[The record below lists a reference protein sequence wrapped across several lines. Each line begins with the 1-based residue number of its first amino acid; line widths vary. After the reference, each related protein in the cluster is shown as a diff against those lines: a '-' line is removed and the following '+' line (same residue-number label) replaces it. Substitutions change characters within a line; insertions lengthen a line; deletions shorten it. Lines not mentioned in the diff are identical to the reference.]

1 MKIVRALKMRI
12 YPNEEQKGKI
22 DQTIGACRFVY
33 NHMLVRNK
41 KSYERRGEHLSYN
54 EMQNLLPVMKNYLP
68 WLKDAD
74 SQALKYACRQI
85 NTAYY
90 RFFKKKSNFPKFHSK
105 RMNRQSYTT
114 TYNASIAY
122 DAKNRKVKL
131 PFLGWMQCSD
141 NRVLDNPNF
150 KYATVSRQNG
160 KYYVSITYSIEKDI
174 VPVPVNENQALGLD
188 YKSDGL
194 YVDSNGN
201 VAGMPKWFRNSQAK
215 LKKEQRKLRNKRGSK
230 KCETKSKSYSKQL
243 QKVNNLYEHIANQ
256 RLDYLQ
262 KLSTHLADTYDV
274 ILIEDLDMKAI
285 ANKDFG
291 NGKATLDNGWAMLTT
306 MLDYKLKERGK
317 HLQKI
322 DRWYPS
328 SQTCSVCGCIN
339 SETKN
344 LSIRKW
350 MCPHCGAE
358 HDRDINAAIN
368 IKQEGLRLL
377 GVVSF

>member
-12 YPNEEQKGKI
+12 YPNEEQKAKI
-22 DQTIGACRFVY
+22 DQTIGACRFIY

-160 KYYVSITYSIEKDI
+160 KYYVSITYSIEKDV
-174 VPVPVNENQALGLD
+174 VPMPVSENQALGLD

-201 VAGMPKWFRNSQAK
+201 VADMPHWFRNSHAK
-215 LKKEQRKLRNKRGSK
+215 LKKEQRKLRNKVGSK
-230 KCETKSKSYSKQL
+230 KGELKSHSYSKQL
-243 QKVNNLYEHIANQ
+243 QKIRSLHEHIANQ
-256 RLDYLQ
+256 RLDYLH
-262 KLSTHLADTYDV
+262 KESTRLANQYDA
-274 ILIEDLDMKAI
+274 ILIEDLNMKAI
-285 ANKDFG
+285 ANKGFG
-291 NGKATLDNGWAMLTT
+291 NGKATLDNGWGMFVI

-328 SQTCSVCGCIN
+328 SQTCSVCGCVN
-339 SETKN
+339 EDLKN

-350 MCPHCGAE
+350 TCPHCGTE
-358 HDRDINAAIN
+358 HDRDINAALN
-368 IKQEGLRLL
+368 IKQEGLHLL
-377 GVVSF
+377 NNTQ

>member
-12 YPNEEQKGKI
+12 YPNKEQKAKI

-33 NHMLVRNK
+33 NHMLARNK

-54 EMQNLLPVMKNYLP
+54 EMQNMLPTMKSYLP

-74 SQALKYACRQI
+74 SQALKHACRQL
-85 NTAYY
+85 NTAYD
-90 RFFKKKSNFPKFHSK
+90 RFFKKRTNFPKFHRK
-105 RMNRQSYTT
+105 RMNRQAYTT
-114 TYNASIAY
+114 TKKTSIDY

-131 PFLGWMQCSD
+131 PFLGWMRCSD
-141 NRVLDNPNF
+141 NRILKDYEF
-150 KYATVSRQNG
+150 KQATVSRKNG
-160 KYYVSITYSIEKDI
+160 KYYVSITYTIEKDV
-174 VPVPVNENQALGLD
+174 VPVPMSENQALGLD

-201 VAGMPKWFRNSQAK
+201 VANMPHWFRLAQSK

-230 KCETKSKSYSKQL
+230 KGETKSHSYSKQL
-243 QKVNNLYEHIANQ
+243 QKVRTLYEHIANQ

-262 KLSTHLADTYDV
+262 KLSTRLADMYNV

-285 ANKDFG
+285 ANKGFG
-291 NGKATLDNGWAMLTT
+291 NGKATLDNGWGMFTT
-306 MLDYKLKERGK
+306 MLDYKMSERGK

-328 SQTCSVCGCIN
+328 SQTCNVCGCIN
-339 SETKN
+339 AETKN
-344 LSIRKW
+344 LNIRKW
-350 MCPHCGAE
+350 TCPHCGAE

-377 GVVSF
+377 EVVK